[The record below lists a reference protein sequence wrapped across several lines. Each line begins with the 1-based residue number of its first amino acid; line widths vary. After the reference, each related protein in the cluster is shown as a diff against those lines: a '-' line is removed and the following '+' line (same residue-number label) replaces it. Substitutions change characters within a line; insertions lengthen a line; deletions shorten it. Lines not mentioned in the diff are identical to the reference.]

1 MKYYTMMPKF
11 NRRDRKA
18 GLDRELNDKLTALDR
33 AILKKTSQSRGEDIF
48 GIINVCK
55 PYTNQHGGKQFA
67 SVPTIKGA
75 VRKLKELGLLVEK

>member
-1 MKYYTMMPKF
+1 VKYFTVMPKF

-18 GLDRELNDKLTALDR
+18 GLDREINGKLTSLDR
-33 AILKKTSQSRGEDIF
+33 AILKKSSQSRGEDIF

-55 PYTNQHGGKQFA
+55 PYVNQHGGKQFA

-75 VRKLKELGLLVEK
+75 VKKLKGLGLLIEK